1 MRSVLFAW
9 ELGSGLGHV
18 LRIKRL
24 AARLAPHGIR
34 LVGAIRNLAVAHLL
48 AEDGV
53 EVLQSPIWPGSLGD
67 ASGFAGS
74 SATCGDRLAAAGLAD
89 LKVLT
94 AITAAWD
101 HTLAL
106 VDPDL
111 VVADYAPGAMLAAR
125 GRLPLAVVGNGFTVP
140 PAEMQTF
147 PLLHNVSPPLRQEA
161 EILGAVNTV
170 LQARKTPLLDRLPQM
185 FSGDI
190 CSVQT
195 FPILDPYRDQRVVP
209 VDGPILAMPEPRRR
223 DAQTIFVYIADGRAI
238 RRDVFDALIPLGVRL
253 RVFGPELTADATD
266 ELSKAGAT
274 VEARPLRLE
283 SELAAARLLIHF
295 GGLGVASAALAAGV
309 PQLVLGVD
317 IEKELNGQALER
329 AGVGRLVKIQDP
341 AADISSYLI
350 EELAHDDS
358 VSARAFALAEDCRIQ
373 MRQLDPLGRFE
384 SQSLA
389 VLNRQPAD
397 RTPR

>member
-18 LRIKRL
+18 LRIKHL
-24 AARLAPHGIR
+24 AARLAPHGVR
-34 LVGAIRNLAVAHLL
+34 LVGAIRDLATAHLL

-53 EVLQSPIWPGSLGD
+53 EVLQSPIWPGSLVDG
-67 ASGFAGS
+67 SGFVGS
-74 SATCGDRLAAAGLAD
+74 SATYGDRLAAAGLAD
-89 LKVLT
+89 TRVLT

-101 HTLAL
+101 RTLAL
-106 VDPDL
+106 VNPDL
-111 VVADYAPGAMLAAR
+111 VVADYAPAAMLASR

-147 PLLHNVSPPLRQEA
+147 PLLHTVSPPLRPEA

-170 LQARKTPLLDRLPQM
+170 LQARKVPMLDRLPQM
-185 FSGDI
+185 LSCEI

-195 FPILDPYRDQRVVP
+195 FPILDVYREQRVAP
-209 VDGPILAMPEPRRR
+209 VDGPILPIPEPRRH
-223 DAQTIFVYIADGRAI
+223 DARAI
-238 RRDVFDALIPLGVRL
+238 FAYVADRHTLRRDVFDALIALGARL
-253 RVFGPELTADATD
+253 RVFGPGLTAKEAG
-266 ELSKAGAT
+266 ELSNAGAN

-283 SELAAARLLIHF
+283 SELAVARLLIHF

-329 AGVGRLVKIQDP
+329 TGVGRLVNVQDP
-341 AADISSYLI
+341 AASVSASLI
-350 EELAHDDS
+350 EELAEDEQ
-358 VSARAFALAEDCRIQ
+358 VSARALARAEDCRILL
-373 MRQLDPLGRFE
+373 RRLDPLGGFE
-384 SQSLA
+384 SQSLGL
-389 VLNRQPAD
+389 LN
-397 RTPR
+397 